1 MYNNNSLITTL
12 TGSQVLKGANIT
24 GVNSFTGKKT
34 FSYITKLK
42 KNIFNKL
49 FIPLMNNEF
58 ETLNENFYTLPLFE
72 SKIKKYITLNKSNFE
87 ELQFYLD
94 IISIVRSVLG
104 NNDYTNKLISQYE
117 KSNDLARFVYRL
129 PAIKLKPQYEIYNII
144 FGKPNKGEKY
154 DDSKL
159 IIITKI
165 LNKND
170 NIPNI
175 DEIKNYFQM

>member
-1 MYNNNSLITTL
+1 
-12 TGSQVLKGANIT
+12 
-24 GVNSFTGKKT
+24 
-34 FSYITKLK
+34 
-42 KNIFNKL
+42 
-49 FIPLMNNEF
+49 MNNEF

-72 SKIKKYITLNKSNFE
+72 NKIKKYINLNKSNFE

-144 FGKPNKGEKY
+144 FGKQKKNEKY